1 MAQSKMF
8 YVEFTVEI
16 LKHLNTS
23 KALKGHIYRIVPPF
37 SVKVDVTIK
46 S

>member
-1 MAQSKMF
+1 MMAQSKIF

-23 KALKGHIYRIVPPF
+23 KAQKGQFKFFTGLYVELF
-37 SVKVDVTIK
+37 LLFQ
-46 S
+46 